1 MKIITITSGK
11 GGVGKTNIAVNLAVS
26 LAHQG
31 YKTCLFDADIGL
43 ANVNILMGL
52 ATAHTLEDVISGKKK
67 LNEVIIKNWNKID
80 IIPGSSGV
88 EQFETLGKKALDN
101 LLNQFS
107 GLEGYDYIIVD
118 TGAGISK
125 PVISFCLAS
134 SLLVLAMIPEPT
146 SLTDAYSLL
155 KVLTF
160 NGYKNRVNIVVNR
173 CKTPKFGE
181 KVFEKFKITVS
192 KYIKLDL
199 NYLGMI
205 PEDEKVSDSVSNQ
218 SPFLIK
224 YPETQASGAVRE
236 ITKKILKAKHESPVE
251 IKTFDSFIKT
261 CSDFFKSSLKLARQQ
276 PAADSPEE
284 NRPEENKPLE
294 NKDEELK
301 AANKAEKEIPENI
314 NPKDIL
320 EFLKKIVENTDK
332 ISKELE
338 FIKESLKINKT
349 PSYDNYQIKP
359 EPQEKEENLEPPV
372 LTLDFEKYVNK
383 KK

>member
-1 MKIITITSGK
+1 MKIITVTSGK

-26 LAHQG
+26 LASRG

-52 ATAHTLEDVISGKKK
+52 ASSDTLEDVIAGRKK
-67 LNEVIIKNWNKID
+67 LGDIIIRNWNRID

-88 EQFETLGKKALDN
+88 EQFEYLDRKGLDS

-107 GLEGYDYIIVD
+107 KLEGYDYIIVD

-125 PVISFCLAS
+125 HVVSFCLAS
-134 SLLVLAMIPEPT
+134 SLLILSVVPEPT

-160 NGYKNRVNIVVNR
+160 NGYKNRVNIIVNR
-173 CKTPKFGE
+173 CKTPKFAE
-181 KVFEKFKITVS
+181 KVFEKFKLTVT

-205 PEDEKVSDSVSNQ
+205 PEDERVSDSVSNQ

-224 YPETQASGAVRE
+224 YPDTPASHAVRE
-236 ITKKILKAKHESPVE
+236 ITDYILKTRHESPHE

-261 CSDFFKSSLKLARQQ
+261 CSVFFQSRLKLAKQPQQ
-276 PAADSPEE
+276 EKKHQEVKESPAQEI
-284 NRPEENKPLE
+284 KP
-294 NKDEELK
+294 
-301 AANKAEKEIPENI
+301 AEKKEKNES
-314 NPKDIL
+314 L
-320 EFLKKIVENTDK
+320 EFLKKLVENTDR
-332 ISKELE
+332 ISKELGI
-338 FIKESLKINKT
+338 IKEILLNNK
-349 PSYDNYQIKP
+349 PQP
-359 EPQEKEENLEPPV
+359 ENFYSKTTEAEEKENNEPPV

-383 KK
+383 KQ